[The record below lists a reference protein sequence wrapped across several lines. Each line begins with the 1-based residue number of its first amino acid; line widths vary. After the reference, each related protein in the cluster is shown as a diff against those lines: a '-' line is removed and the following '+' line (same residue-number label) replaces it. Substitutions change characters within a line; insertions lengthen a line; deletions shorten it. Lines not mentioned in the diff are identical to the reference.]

1 MHRTVRYVGLGV
13 GFFALSVVMGSGV
26 RQAAANPPPA
36 DVNVINTPTVNIGTM
51 PAVSVSLPSGSLSV
65 SGNVGLNAG
74 STILADPSQIV
85 ALQAEPA
92 TPNVYDGAKI
102 SSKNALVVLNA
113 NDGQRPFTIADAL
126 EVVAPGT
133 GGIEVAGT
141 VPAGKRAVVE
151 SISASINVPTGTQV
165 TSAGVIVV
173 GTDPSGQFNQ
183 PGGMFLVLTKTATNV
198 DGQDFYTG
206 STTTRMYSEPGTNIQ
221 AFMNVSS
228 AAGSSVPL
236 MNYLIN
242 GYLVDAP

>member
-1 MHRTVRYVGLGV
+1 MQRTIKYVGLGV

-26 RQAAANPPPA
+26 RRAAANPPPA

-65 SGNVGLNAG
+65 SGDVGLNAG
-74 STILADPSQIV
+74 STIQADPSQLV
-85 ALQAEPA
+85 ALQAEPS
-92 TPNVYDGAKI
+92 TPNVYGGAKI

-113 NDGQRPFTIADAL
+113 NDGQRPFTIANAL
-126 EVVAPGT
+126 EVVGPST
-133 GGIEVAGT
+133 SGIEVAGT

-151 SISASINVPTGTQV
+151 SISASISVPTGMQV
-165 TSAGVIVV
+165 VDAGVIVV

-183 PGGMFLVLTKTATNV
+183 PGGMYLVLTKTATNV
-198 DGQDFYTG
+198 DGADIYTG
-206 STTTRMYSEPGTNIQ
+206 STTARMYSEPGTSMQ
-221 AFMNVSS
+221 AFMDVGP
-228 AAGSSVPL
+228 GSGTSVPL